1 MKRQKKQT
9 WFNLASVSVFKRKI
23 TILLSFSTNFAHL
36 FGKPIMITKKH
47 NTGKLQSIVV
57 CFFLLLNCVLL
68 AAPIANAT
76 SLNPYFANNSGIPV
90 KNSGSDLEENIR
102 INDISACRHEQRITQ
117 RIFCKNSIADEVFCR
132 NLLLIV
138 SLPGQYEQED
148 GWLRPQYYSLLSL
161 YYLF

>member
-1 MKRQKKQT
+1 M
-9 WFNLASVSVFKRKI
+9 
-23 TILLSFSTNFAHL
+23 
-36 FGKPIMITKKH
+36 
-47 NTGKLQSIVV
+47 
-57 CFFLLLNCVLL
+57 LL

-90 KNSGSDLEENIR
+90 QNSGSDLEENIR